1 MRNVTSGTRLPDGTV
16 VIQGD
21 AFNMNKLRCMSC
33 HSEAIQQTKPNGK
46 KVFRCTACG
55 REWIAKK
62 F

>member
-1 MRNVTSGTRLPDGTV
+1 MSVTTGTKLPDGTV

-21 AFNMNKLRCMSC
+21 AMHMNKMRCMGC
-33 HSEAIQQTKPNGK
+33 QGEAIAHVKPNGK

-55 REWIAKK
+55 REWIATK